1 MERKVFI
8 VEGKTDQQRLE
19 QVISPVEEIH
29 YVLTYG
35 TLGEEKLEE
44 LILPLIDEEVYVLV
58 DADQA
63 GNKLRRQIKQALPNA
78 HHLYTRKMYGEVA
91 STPLEHL
98 AYILEQENIEVKQEL
113 LEICP
118 KKRQK

>member
-8 VEGKTDQQRLE
+8 VEGKTDQRRLE
-19 QVISPVEEIH
+19 QVIAATESIE

-44 LILPLIDEEVYVLV
+44 LILPLVDEEVYVLV
-58 DADQA
+58 DADHA
-63 GNKLRRQIKQALPNA
+63 GNKLRKQLKHYLPNA

-91 STPLEHL
+91 STPLEHI
-98 AYILEQENIEVKQEL
+98 AYILDQANIEVNSNL
-113 LEICP
+113 LEMCSRN
-118 KKRQK
+118 RQK